1 MGGGASGSAA
11 HLFVARE
18 RIDALGDP
26 DERRHAPSVRA
37 RRAPMQAQP
46 G

>member
-1 MGGGASGSAA
+1 MGDGASGSAA
-11 HLFVARE
+11 HFFVVRE
-18 RIDALGDP
+18 RIDPLGDP
-26 DERRHAPSVRA
+26 DERRRAPFVRA